1 MRNLR
6 MATKILNQKRGFTI
20 IEFMVAIGL
29 FIVAIYISFGAV
41 VSLFDANN
49 KSQTLFSAMSNLNY
63 AIESMT
69 RDIRF
74 ADVYHCGSAGSL
86 SSPADCN
93 GGDTSLAIT
102 TSGVTTVY
110 RFSGGQI
117 EKSVG
122 GGSYVPVTGT
132 DVTLQYARFYVVGSA
147 PASSAIGTPGRDS
160 QPFAFLVVK
169 GYSGRKP
176 SSQTNFDIE
185 TLVSQKKLDL

>member
-1 MRNLR
+1 MKNVKRKMQN
-6 MATKILNQKRGFTI
+6 RGFTL

-41 VSLFDANN
+41 ITLFDSNN
-49 KSQTLFSAMSNLNY
+49 KSQTIFSAMSNLNY
-63 AIESMT
+63 AIESLT

-74 ADVYHCGSAGSL
+74 ADVYHCGSTGSL
-86 SSPADCN
+86 ASPTDCS
-93 GGDTSLAIT
+93 GGETSLAVT
-102 TSGVTTVY
+102 TTGVTTVY
-110 RFSGGQI
+110 RFSNGRI
-117 EKSVG
+117 EKSIG
-122 GGSYVPVTGT
+122 GGSYVPITGT

-147 PASSAIGTPGRDS
+147 PASSAVGTPGRDS
-160 QPFAFLVVK
+160 QPYVVLVLK